1 MDTFKSKH
9 TEFISE
15 IGRAFMS
22 GDMNALLN
30 DVLKTLARYFPVER
44 GMINIYK
51 QEEDELFADVSYGY
65 SEDQAAKGIYKSGE
79 GITGSVIASGE
90 PVIVPSILDEP
101 RFLNRT
107 GARSGKAGGNTAFIC
122 VPIKIEGEAI
132 GTISIDLAKK
142 KTEPLNEEFEMLSMI
157 SVMIAHAVNNRK
169 EILRREHELREENT
183 LLKIKLGADKKP
195 GMIVGNSH
203 LMKSVYEKVI
213 LVAET
218 DSTVLITGESGTGKE
233 LVADAIHQ
241 SSRRKDKPL
250 IKVNIA
256 ALSHNLIESE
266 LFGHERGAFTGALVQ
281 KKGRFELA
289 DGGTIFLDEIGDLNP
304 NLQVHLLRVLQEK
317 TIERVGGTRT
327 IPLNVRVIAATHQ
340 DLEAKINSSEFRTD
354 LYYRLNV
361 FPIYVPPL
369 RERKTDIML
378 LADYFLDKYNK
389 KTGKKIK
396 RISSDAIDML
406 NSYHWPGNVRELEN
420 CIERAVILSQE
431 DVIRNYHLPP
441 SLQMAEL
448 PSQRTDTLD
457 EMTDMFV
464 KEIIIDNLKATKGN
478 ITLAAKQ
485 LGTTKRILTYK
496 ISRLG
501 IDYKKFR

>member
-1 MDTFKSKH
+1 MDTSGNKH

-15 IGRAFMS
+15 IGRAIMS
-22 GDMNALLN
+22 EDMNVLLN

-51 QEEDELFADVSYGY
+51 QEEDELFSDVSYGY

-90 PVIVPSILDEP
+90 PVIVPSIQDEP

-107 GARSGKAGGNTAFIC
+107 GARSSRAGGNIAFIC
-122 VPIKIEGEAI
+122 VAIKIEGEAI
-132 GTISIDLAKK
+132 GTISIDLAKE
-142 KTEPLNEEFEMLSMI
+142 KTESLNEEFEMLSMI
-157 SVMIAHAVNNRK
+157 SVMIAHAVNNRR

-183 LLKIKLGADKKP
+183 LLKIKLGADRKP
-195 GMIVGNSH
+195 GMIIGNSH

-233 LVADAIHQ
+233 LVAEAIHQ
-241 SSRRKDKPL
+241 QSRRKDKPL

-289 DGGTIFLDEIGDLNP
+289 NEGTIFLDEIGDLDP
-304 NLQVHLLRVLQEK
+304 KLQVHLLRVLQEK
-317 TIERVGGTRT
+317 TIERVGGMRT
-327 IPLNVRVIAATHQ
+327 IPLNVRVIAATNHN
-340 DLEAKINSSEFRTD
+340 LEAKIGSGEFRTD

-361 FPIYVPPL
+361 FPVYVPPL

-389 KTGKKIK
+389 KTGKNIK

-420 CIERAVILSQE
+420 CMERAVILSQE

-448 PSQRTDTLD
+448 PSKHTGTLD

-478 ITLAAKQ
+478 ITIAARQ

-496 ISRLG
+496 ISQLG
-501 IDYKKFR
+501 IDYKKYR